1 MFNLKGLSLLLLVS
15 LISVS
20 CASKHSRMS
29 GSVAMKINDTKGVAC
44 LFGENPKAGDKLEL
58 FQNDCSSGPVKGR
71 GRDGADAVSCKMVRS
86 GEATITKLL
95 NEHYAEFETKSNV
108 SFDEG
113 YIIELSK

>member
-1 MFNLKGLSLLLLVS
+1 MFNLRALSLLILVS
-15 LISVS
+15 LVSVS

-29 GSVAMKINDTKGVAC
+29 GTVAMKINNSKGIAC
-44 LFGENPKAGDKLEL
+44 LFGENPKAGDEL
-58 FQNDCSSGPVKGR
+58 VLFENACSDTGREKG
-71 GRDGADAVSCKMVRS
+71 GVSCKMVKS
-86 GEATITKLL
+86 GNATITKMI